1 MQKGIFLILLMSG
14 TFASASAR
22 KMPERVVL
30 FTIDGL
36 HREAPQRL
44 KMPVFNQLIREGTY
58 VAEMAVIIPH
68 HPTIGD
74 YSKTNSCSFP
84 NPVLHQGTLFLK
96 PENKMIQEIFAPGEP
111 TAFVVNA
118 IDYRSVGRGF
128 TTLIQDALV
137 SDDRVVDLAME
148 TLKNQQPVFMRVH
161 LQTPGKKGFEIS
173 QHSAG
178 KRYSKN
184 IYGEDSPYVE
194 AVENADRLLGRF
206 VAFLKD
212 AGLWESTVLI
222 VTSDHGQ
229 SSAGWHPL
237 FEEESWMTPL
247 VFTGPG
253 IARGRQLPY
262 FEITDLAPTIAGLLG
277 KAAPSE
283 GGGAGS
289 FIREILAEQDAQ
301 AYNPSRQLLTINRQI
316 REYNLLRARM
326 IVASEK
332 NPEFSNIV
340 ALLENE
346 NFTEPFYHQ
355 DRIVDWYKAKTIAD
369 MIESNGRV
377 LQKLKEALGSRP

>member
-1 MQKGIFLILLMSG
+1 MVATILPAMAGKL
-14 TFASASAR
+14 
-22 KMPERVVL
+22 PERVVL

-36 HREAPQRL
+36 HREAPRRIN
-44 KMPVFNQLIREGTY
+44 MPVFNGLTREGTY
-58 VAEMAVIIPH
+58 VPEMVVIIPH

-96 PENKMIQEIFAPGEP
+96 PENKMIQEIFSPGEP

-128 TTLIQDALV
+128 TTLIQDASI
-137 SDDRVVDLAME
+137 SDERVVELAIE
-148 TLKNQQPVFMRVH
+148 TMKTQRPVFMRVH
-161 LQTPGKKGFEIS
+161 LQTPGKMGFEIS
-173 QHSAG
+173 QHSGG
-178 KRYSKN
+178 KIYSKN
-184 IYGEDSPYVE
+184 IFGKDSPYVK
-194 AVENADRLLGRF
+194 AIGNADLLLGRF
-206 VAFLKD
+206 VAFLRE
-212 AGLWESTVLI
+212 AGLWEGTVLI

-247 VFTGPG
+247 VFSGSG
-253 IARGRQLPY
+253 IAVGRQLPY

-277 KAAPSE
+277 KSAPTG

-289 FIREILAEQDAQ
+289 FVREILEAQDAKG
-301 AYNPSRQLLTINRQI
+301 YDPPKHLLILNRQI

-326 IVASEK
+326 IVASERD
-332 NPEFSNIV
+332 PEFSNIV

-355 DRIVDWYKAKTIAD
+355 DRIIDWYKADTIAK
-369 MIESNGRV
+369 MIASNGRI
-377 LQKLKEALGSRP
+377 LQKLKAALESQP